1 MIEQTTVAPTAM
13 QTASASSLSQLSQDY
28 QSFLKLLTAQVANQD
43 PLAPMDSSTFVTQL
57 AQLSQVEQSVQ
68 VNANLREISARL
80 AGAASISDVQLIG
93 RNVTTPGNRVSATL
107 DGVPFSYELAEPAS
121 EVTARIMGA
130 NGAVLRTLDGLSGLS
145 GTAHDVVWDG
155 RDDFGLPVVGDGPFR
170 VEVSAVD
177 DEGKTVPN
185 ATYVPA
191 TVESVVFRA
200 GVPMLLLDNGTEVS
214 STRIMRVD

>member
-1 MIEQTTVAPTAM
+1 MIEPTTAAPTAA
-13 QTASASSLSQLSQDY
+13 QTATTSSLSQLGQDY

-43 PLAPMDSSTFVTQL
+43 PLAPMDSSTFVSQL

-93 RNVTTPGNRVSATL
+93 RTVTSPGNRI
-107 DGVPFSYELAEPAS
+107 VPTAEGAQFSYELAQPAS
-121 EVTARIMGA
+121 EVTGRILGPD
-130 NGAVLRTLDGLSGLS
+130 GTVLRTITGLSGLS
-145 GTAHDVVWDG
+145 ETQHAVAWDG
-155 RDDFGLPVVGDGPFR
+155 RDDVGLPVVGDGPFR

-191 TVESVVFRA
+191 SVDSVVFRE
-200 GVPMLLLDNGTEVS
+200 GVPMLVLDNGTEVS
-214 STRIMRVD
+214 STRIIRVD